1 MTRVIREKWTESIC
15 KKLQKKKKNNRL
27 KRPGI
32 EEDRQTGP
40 RMTARRGEEKESKAI
55 KDDKLNHKETKK
67 NWFLVDQRHC
77 GGI

>member
-1 MTRVIREKWTESIC
+1 MDSRAYARNFERV
-15 KKLQKKKKNNRL
+15 KKDRV

-40 RMTARRGEEKESKAI
+40 RMTVRRDGQKYRKAI
-55 KDDKLNHKETKK
+55 KDGQLNHKETKK

-77 GGI
+77 GSI